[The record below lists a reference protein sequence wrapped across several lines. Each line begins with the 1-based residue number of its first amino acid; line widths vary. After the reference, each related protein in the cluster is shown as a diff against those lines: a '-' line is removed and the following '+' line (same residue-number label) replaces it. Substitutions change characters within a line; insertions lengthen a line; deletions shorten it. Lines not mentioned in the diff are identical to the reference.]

1 MCVCVCV
8 CACVLSGFKLDR
20 LCLFCLFVCLLLFW
34 GVVGEGRG
42 KAAVVDYSGTVLV
55 QVLSDKLDQVSH
67 CYVSTFSNAVR
78 LSPSNF
84 SHPHTHVYRLSVFSA
99 LMVL

>member
-1 MCVCVCV
+1 MGLSWIVF
-8 CACVLSGFKLDR
+8 AC
-20 LCLFCLFVCLLLFW
+20 FVCLLLFW

-42 KAAVVDYSGTVLV
+42 KAAVDDDSGTVLV

-67 CYVSTFSNAVR
+67 CYVSTFNNAVR